1 MDWLERIKGLVR
13 AITAIGL
20 ALIPLGL
27 LLQVL
32 FGGFGES
39 ANLFIVGDIL
49 PNLMTLITELGKA
62 GLVGLI
68 ALGIVIWLFR
78 GLRAD

>member
-1 MDWLERIKGLVR
+1 MDWLERVKGWVR
-13 AITAIGL
+13 AITGVGL

-32 FGGFGES
+32 FGG
-39 ANLFIVGDIL
+39 ANEFIPGDIL
-49 PNLMTLITELGKA
+49 PNLMRLIGELGEA
-62 GLVGLI
+62 GLIGLI

-78 GLRAD
+78 GVRAD

>member
-1 MDWLERIKGLVR
+1 MDWLERVKGWVR
-13 AITAIGL
+13 AITAVGL

-32 FGGFGES
+32 FGG
-39 ANLFIVGDIL
+39 ANEFITGDIL
-49 PNLMTLITELGKA
+49 PNLMRLISELGEA
-62 GLVGLI
+62 GLIGLI

>member
-32 FGGFGES
+32 FGG

-49 PNLMTLITELGKA
+49 PNLMKLIEQLGEA
-62 GLVGLI
+62 GLIGLI

>member
-1 MDWLERIKGLVR
+1 MDWLERVKGWVR
-13 AITAIGL
+13 AITAVGL

-32 FGGFGES
+32 FGG
-39 ANLFIVGDIL
+39 ANEFITGDIL
-49 PNLMTLITELGKA
+49 PNLMRLIGELGEA
-62 GLVGLI
+62 GLIGLI

>member
-1 MDWLERIKGLVR
+1 MDWLERVKGWVR
-13 AITAIGL
+13 AITAVGL

-32 FGGFGES
+32 FGG
-39 ANLFIVGDIL
+39 ANEFITGDIL
-49 PNLMTLITELGKA
+49 PNLMRLIGELGDA
-62 GLVGLI
+62 GLIGLI

>member
-1 MDWLERIKGLVR
+1 MDWFDRVKGLVR

-27 LLQVL
+27 LIQVL
-32 FGGFGES
+32 FGGVGGS
-39 ANLFIVGDIL
+39 ATFLGDGIL
-49 PNLMTLITELGKA
+49 TNLMALIRQLGDA
-62 GLVGLI
+62 GLIGLI
-68 ALGIVIWLFR
+68 ALGVVIWLFR

>member
-1 MDWLERIKGLVR
+1 MDWLERVKGWVR
-13 AITAIGL
+13 AITAVGL

-32 FGGFGES
+32 FGG
-39 ANLFIVGDIL
+39 ANEFITGDIL
-49 PNLMTLITELGKA
+49 PNLMRLIGELGEA
-62 GLVGLI
+62 GLIGMI
-68 ALGIVIWLFR
+68 ALGIVVWLFK

>member
-1 MDWLERIKGLVR
+1 MDWLERVKGWVR
-13 AITAIGL
+13 AITAVGL

-32 FGGFGES
+32 FGG
-39 ANLFIVGDIL
+39 ANEFITGDIL
-49 PNLMTLITELGKA
+49 PNLMRLIGELGEA
-62 GLVGLI
+62 GLIGLI
-68 ALGIVIWLFR
+68 ALGIVVWLFK

>member
-1 MDWLERIKGLVR
+1 MVWLVR
-13 AITAIGL
+13 VKSWVRSITEVGI

-32 FGGFGES
+32 FGG
-39 ANLFIVGDIL
+39 ANEFITGDIL
-49 PNLMTLITELGKA
+49 PNLMRLISELGDA
-62 GLVGLI
+62 GLIGLI

>member
-1 MDWLERIKGLVR
+1 MDWLGLVKGWVR
-13 AITAIGL
+13 AITAVGL

-27 LLQVL
+27 ILQVL
-32 FGGFGES
+32 FGGP
-39 ANLFIVGDIL
+39 NLFIVGDIL
-49 PNLMTLITELGKA
+49 PNLMKLIEQLGEA
-62 GLVGLI
+62 GLIGLI

>member
-1 MDWLERIKGLVR
+1 MDWLERVKGLVR

-20 ALIPLGL
+20 ALIPLAL
-27 LLQVL
+27 LIQVL
-32 FGGFGES
+32 FGGFGGS
-39 ANLFIVGDIL
+39 ATFFKEGIL
-49 PNLMTLITELGKA
+49 PNLMKLITELGEA

>member
-1 MDWLERIKGLVR
+1 MDWLERVKGWVR
-13 AITAIGL
+13 AITGVGL

-32 FGGFGES
+32 FGG
-39 ANLFIVGDIL
+39 ANEFITGDIL
-49 PNLMTLITELGKA
+49 PNLMRLIGELGEA
-62 GLVGLI
+62 GLIGLI

-78 GLRAD
+78 GVRAD

>member
-32 FGGFGES
+32 FGG

-49 PNLMTLITELGKA
+49 PNLMRLIGELGEA
-62 GLVGLI
+62 GLIGLI

-78 GLRAD
+78 GVRAD

>member
-1 MDWLERIKGLVR
+1 MDWLQIVKRWVR
-13 AITAIGL
+13 AITAVGL

-32 FGGFGES
+32 FGG
-39 ANLFIVGDIL
+39 ANEFITGDIL
-49 PNLMTLITELGKA
+49 PNLMGLISELGEA
-62 GLVGLI
+62 GLIGLI

-78 GLRAD
+78 GLTAD